1 MLWAMYAS
9 AFVPGPESPSKG
21 PRSEPLLG
29 CITKRFVKRSTLLRV
44 EKVVV
49 TLLVGYAL
57 FDLLISDISRGQKT
71 MPSSSA
77 DGGGVASHG
86 CAFVR
91 GVPVPATQA
100 GIIHRLKTQTVEDCC
115 VECANSPP
123 PAHFYF
129 DQTTSQCW
137 CRGSEQ
143 ELLVVGDGET
153 DGTDDSHR
161 GQAANFLS
169 GEPSCCRALADARVA
184 NRTHYEDSFA
194 RTMDIGDL
202 NDDGLMSEAEF
213 AQFHVVADAN
223 HDGMLS
229 RGEFR
234 HWLNSAVGDDDQG
247 EYGGTVT
254 AALLLHV
261 CAFQAVPLVGFGF
274 LDNCIMIVA
283 GDAIDN
289 GIGRAL
295 RLSTMGAAG
304 LGNLISDVAGLGLE
318 DYVRLISDKIMSTP
332 MLNHDQKSS
341 PKVMTAQA
349 LGGILG
355 ISLGCLLG
363 MAPLLLMGATKPSGQ
378 AASG

>member
-1 MLWAMYAS
+1 M
-9 AFVPGPESPSKG
+9 
-21 PRSEPLLG
+21 
-29 CITKRFVKRSTLLRV
+29 
-44 EKVVV
+44 V

-57 FDLLISDISRGQKT
+57 FDLLIFDLSRRGGEN
-71 MPSSSA
+71 SAA
-77 DGGGVASHG
+77 DGGGIPSHG

-91 GVPVPATQA
+91 GVPVPVA
-100 GIIHRLKTQTVEDCC
+100 GGPSIHRLKTQTVEDCC
-115 VECANSPP
+115 VECASSPQS
-123 PAHFYF
+123 AHFYF
-129 DQTTSQCW
+129 DHSKGQCW

-143 ELLVVGDGET
+143 EASVSEQDEGGK
-153 DGTDDSHR
+153 GGSRR
-161 GQAANFLS
+161 GLAANILS
-169 GEPSCCRALADARVA
+169 GDPSCCRALADARVA
-184 NRTHYEDSFA
+184 NSSYYEDSFA

-223 HDGMLS
+223 HDGMLT

-234 HWLNSAVGDDDQG
+234 HWLDSAVGDDDQG
-247 EYGGTVT
+247 EYGGSVT

-261 CAFQAVPLVGFGF
+261 CAFQAVPLIGFGF

-289 GIGRAL
+289 GIGRTL
-295 RLSTMGAAG
+295 RISTMAAAG

-318 DYVRLISDKIMSTP
+318 DYVRLVSDKIMHTP

-341 PKVMTAQA
+341 PMVMTAQA

-363 MAPLLLMGATKPSGQ
+363 MAPLLVGTAKASGH
-378 AASG
+378 AASTG